1 LKFPWITRRTLA
13 ETESGTREA
22 IGICN
27 RAFALVESL
36 QKENEQLRGSL
47 LVQTVKVDV
56 QESEFSAMYRNLRY
70 ELAQQ
75 EKVSPCKKKS

>member
-1 LKFPWITRRTLA
+1 LITRRTLA
-13 ETESGTREA
+13 ATESGTREA

-36 QKENEQLRGSL
+36 QKENDRL
-47 LVQTVKVDV
+47 LNGLILQTVKVDV
-56 QESEFSAMYRNLRY
+56 EQSAFEAMYKNCRY

-75 EKVSPCKKKS
+75 EKVSPCKKHRTY